1 MKIIILSVITILSLT
16 NNSIDNSKNSKVK
29 KEILRKTYYDT
40 LNVPDFESRILSDDD
55 YDYMM
60 QNNFYGDSDNRIE
73 YKSRISVKKNNK
85 QYNDC
90 TIYYYVGTP
99 NSNPHKVAKYYSG
112 VTFYHEK
119 GKDEVKYNVENFVS
133 TAYVVSSSFGFC
145 GKIIGNG
152 LIGQTVESSKSEQTT
167 SFGQEITIPRNS
179 STGYY
184 DIYFYDYRIST
195 IIEIVDNKGNII
207 SKEFAYNM
215 PYVGNLSLNYEKRVT
230 NISYPTC

>member
-1 MKIIILSVITILSLT
+1 MKIIILSVIAVLSLT
-16 NNSIDNSKNSKVK
+16 NNSIDNNKNSKVK

-60 QNNFYGDSDNRIE
+60 QNNFYGDKRIE
-73 YKSRISVKKNNK
+73 YEFKISVKKNNE

-90 TIYYYVGTP
+90 RIYYYAGTQ
-99 NSNPHKVAKYYSG
+99 NSYPHKVAKYYSG

-119 GKDEVKYNVENFVS
+119 GKDEVKYSVENFVS

-145 GKIIGNG
+145 GTIIGNG
-152 LIGQTVESSKSEQTT
+152 LIGQAVESSKSEQTI
-167 SFGQEITIPRNS
+167 SFGQDTTIPRNS

>member
-1 MKIIILSVITILSLT
+1 MKILILSVITILSLT

-60 QNNFYGDSDNRIE
+60 QNNFYGDNRIE
-73 YKSRISVKKNNK
+73 YKSSISVKKNNK

-90 TIYYYVGTP
+90 RIYYYAGTQ
-99 NSNPHKVAKYYSG
+99 NSKPHKVAKYYSG
-112 VTFYHEK
+112 VSFYHEK

-145 GKIIGNG
+145 GTVYGNG
-152 LIGQTVESSKSEQTT
+152 LIGQAVESSKSEQTT
-167 SFGQEITIPRNS
+167 SFGQEITIPINS

-184 DIYFYDYRIST
+184 DIYFYDYRVST
-195 IIEIVDNKGNII
+195 IIEIEDKDGNII

-215 PYVGNLSLNYEKRVT
+215 PYVGNLSLDYEKRVT
-230 NISYPTC
+230 SISYPTC

>member
-1 MKIIILSVITILSLT
+1 MKIIILSVITVLSLT
-16 NNSIDNSKNSKVK
+16 NNSIDNNKNSKVK

-40 LNVPDFESRILSDDD
+40 LNVPGFESRILSDDD

-60 QNNFYGDSDNRIE
+60 QNNFYGDKRVEHNFT
-73 YKSRISVKKNNK
+73 ISVKKNNK

-112 VTFYHEK
+112 VSFYHEK
-119 GKDEVKYNVENFVS
+119 GKDEVTYSVENFVS

-145 GKIIGNG
+145 GTVYGNG
-152 LIGQTVESSKSEQTT
+152 LIGQAVESSKSEQTT
-167 SFGQEITIPRNS
+167 SFGQEITISRNL

-195 IIEIVDNKGNII
+195 IIEIEDKDGNII

-215 PYVGNLSLNYEKRVT
+215 PYVGNLSLVCEKRVT